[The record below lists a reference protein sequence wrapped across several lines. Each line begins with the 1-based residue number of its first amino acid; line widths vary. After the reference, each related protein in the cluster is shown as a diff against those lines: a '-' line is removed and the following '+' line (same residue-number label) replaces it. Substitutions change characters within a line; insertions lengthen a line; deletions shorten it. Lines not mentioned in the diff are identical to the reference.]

1 MDRILYLDPWSGA
14 SGDMILASLVDA
26 ASADLDAHQVLRRVV
41 SGLGIPGVDVVVE
54 SAREG
59 GFACRRVT
67 VHVPASQPARRLSD
81 LVALLD
87 GADLSLDVH
96 RRAVGA
102 LRRLAEVEARL
113 HGVSVEEVHL
123 HELGG
128 VDTLVDVTGCFA
140 LLDALDIGSAFHG
153 PLPLGG
159 GWVDT
164 DHGPLHVPAPATL
177 ALLEG
182 REVRG
187 GPVESELTTPTG
199 ALLFT
204 ETALPVSSMPSMVVD
219 RVGYGAGRRALPGR
233 PNLLRAV
240 VGRAA
245 PVAGATMPG
254 DAAAGGDAGEEVV
267 VLQAVIDDATP
278 ELLAHAGRLLIAAG
292 AVDMWST
299 PIVMK
304 KGRLAVEVTV
314 LAKPADESCLV
325 DLLFAESTTFG
336 VRRSAVDRHVLQRDY
351 LSVTVAGHS
360 VAVKVGRRN
369 GRVVTVS
376 PEYEEAAKVALDSG
390 RPLKQIMT
398 EVMVGASKLLWSENP
413 SGPSPP

>member
-26 ASADLDAHQVLRRVV
+26 AGTELDAEQVLRRLVG
-41 SGLGIPGVDVVVE
+41 GLGIPGVDVAVE

-67 VHVPASQPARRLSD
+67 VHAPASQPARRLSD
-81 LVALLD
+81 LLALLD
-87 GADLSLDVH
+87 GADLSVDVH
-96 RRAVGA
+96 RRAAGA
-102 LRRLAEVEARL
+102 LQRLAEVEARL
-113 HGVSVEEVHL
+113 HGVTVEEVHL

-164 DHGPLHVPAPATL
+164 DHGPLRVPAPATL

-182 REVRG
+182 REVSG

-204 ETALPVSSMPSMVVD
+204 ETALPVSSMPRMVVE

-245 PVAGATMPG
+245 PAGGAAEPR
-254 DAAAGGDAGEEVV
+254 DAIAGGDAGEEVV

-278 ELLAHAGRLLIAAG
+278 ELLAHAGRLLMAAG
-292 AVDMWST
+292 AVDVWST
-299 PIVMK
+299 RIVMK

-325 DLLFAESTTFG
+325 DLLFSESTTFG
-336 VRRSAVDRHVLQRDY
+336 VRRAPVGRHVLQRDY
-351 LSVTVAGHS
+351 LAVTLAGRSVP
-360 VAVKVGRRN
+360 VKVGRR
-369 GRVVTVS
+369 GGQVVTIS
-376 PEYEEAAKVALDSG
+376 PEYEAAAKVAADSG
-390 RPLKQIMT
+390 RPLKEIMIEAAT
-398 EVMVGASKLLWSENP
+398 VARRLLAPQEVQKRG
-413 SGPSPP
+413 

>member
-14 SGDMILASLVDA
+14 SGDMILASLIDA
-26 ASADLDAHQVLRRVV
+26 AGADLDAEQVLRRVV
-41 SGLGIPGVDVVVE
+41 AGLGIPGVDVVVE

-67 VHVPASQPARRLSD
+67 VHAPAPQPARRLSD

-87 GADLSLDVH
+87 GADLSADVR
-96 RRAVGA
+96 RRADAA
-102 LRRLAEVEARL
+102 LQRLAGVEARL
-113 HGVSVEEVHL
+113 HGVGIEEVHL

-164 DHGPLHVPAPATL
+164 DHGLLRAPAPATL

-204 ETALPVSSMPSMVVD
+204 EMALPVSSMPSMVVEG
-219 RVGYGAGRRALPGR
+219 VGYGAGRRVLPGR

-245 PVAGATMPG
+245 PAVGSSDPR
-254 DAAAGGDAGEEVV
+254 DAAADGDAGEDVV

-278 ELLAHAGRLLIAAG
+278 ELLAHVGRLLMEAG
-292 AVDMWST
+292 AADVWST

-314 LAKPADESCLV
+314 LAKPADESRLV
-325 DLLFAESTTFG
+325 ELLFSESTTFG
-336 VRRSAVDRHVLQRDY
+336 VRRARVGRHVLQRDY
-351 LSVTVAGHS
+351 LSVRVAGHS
-360 VAVKVGRRN
+360 VPVKVGRRG

-376 PEYEEAAKVALDSG
+376 PEYEAAAKVAADSG
-390 RPLKQIMT
+390 RPLKEIMT
-398 EVMVGASKLLWSENP
+398 EATAAASRVLVPSEVQKR
-413 SGPSPP
+413 G

>member
-26 ASADLDAHQVLRRVV
+26 AGSDLDAEQVLRRVV
-41 SGLGIPGVDVVVE
+41 AGLGIPGVDVVVE

-67 VHVPASQPARRLSD
+67 VHAPSPQPARRLSD
-81 LVALLD
+81 LLGLLD
-87 GADLSLDVH
+87 GADLSVDVR
-96 RRAVGA
+96 RRASGA

-164 DHGPLHVPAPATL
+164 DHGPLRVPAPATL

-182 REVRG
+182 REVSG

-204 ETALPVSSMPSMVVD
+204 ETALPVSSMPTMVVE

-240 VGRAA
+240 VGRAVPA
-245 PVAGATMPG
+245 TGAAQPVDPT
-254 DAAAGGDAGEEVV
+254 AGGDAGEEVV

-278 ELLAHAGRLLIAAG
+278 ELLAHASGLLMAAG
-292 AVDMWST
+292 AVDVWST

-314 LAKPADESCLV
+314 LAKPADEARLV
-325 DLLFAESTTFG
+325 ELLFIESTTFG
-336 VRRSAVDRHVLQRDY
+336 VRRASVGRHVLQRDY
-351 LSVTVAGHS
+351 LSVTLAGHN
-360 VAVKVGRRN
+360 VPVKVGRRG
-369 GRVVTVS
+369 GRLVTVS
-376 PEYEEAAKVALDSG
+376 PEYEAAAKVATACG
-390 RPLKQIMT
+390 RPLKEIMAEAT
-398 EVMVGASKLLWSENP
+398 AAAGRLLAP
-413 SGPSPP
+413 

>member
-26 ASADLDAHQVLRRVV
+26 AGADLDAEQVLRGVV
-41 SGLGIPGVDVVVE
+41 AGLGILGADVVVE
-54 SAREG
+54 SARDG

-67 VHVPASQPARRLSD
+67 VHAPSPQPTRRLSD
-81 LVALLD
+81 LLALLD
-87 GADLSLDVH
+87 GADLVPDV
-96 RRAVGA
+96 RRRSAGA

-113 HGVSVEEVHL
+113 HGVSVEQVHL
-123 HELGG
+123 HELGA

-140 LLDALDIGSAFHG
+140 LLDALDIVSAFHG
-153 PLPLGG
+153 PVPLGG

-177 ALLEG
+177 ALLQG

-199 ALLFT
+199 ALLLT
-204 ETALPVSSMPSMVVD
+204 EAALPVPSMPSMVVEG
-219 RVGYGAGRRALPGR
+219 VGYGAGRRALPGR

-245 PVAGATMPG
+245 PATVATPPG
-254 DAAAGGDAGEEVV
+254 DAAVGGDVGEDVV

-278 ELLAHAGRLLIAAG
+278 ELLAHAAGLLMATG
-292 AVDMWST
+292 AVDVWST

-304 KGRLAVEVTV
+304 KGRLAVELTV
-314 LAKPADESCLV
+314 LAKPADESSLV
-325 DLLFAESTTFG
+325 ELLFSESTTFG
-336 VRRSAVDRHVLQRDY
+336 VRRTPVGRHVLQRDY
-351 LSVTVAGHS
+351 LPVTVEGLS
-360 VAVKVGRRN
+360 VAVKVGRRD
-369 GRVVTVS
+369 GRIITVS
-376 PEYEEAAKVALDSG
+376 PEYEAAAKVAAASG
-390 RPLKQIMT
+390 RPLKEIMAEAT
-398 EVMVGASKLLWSENP
+398 AAARRLLAPQEVQKRG
-413 SGPSPP
+413 

>member
-1 MDRILYLDPWSGA
+1 MDHILYLDPWSGA

-26 ASADLDAHQVLRRVV
+26 AGADLDAEQVLRRVV
-41 SGLGIPGVDVVVE
+41 AGLGIPGVDVVVE

-67 VHVPASQPARRLSD
+67 VHAPSPQPARRPSD
-81 LVALLD
+81 LLVLLD
-87 GADLSLDVH
+87 GADLSVDVR
-96 RRAVGA
+96 RRASGA

-140 LLDALDIGSAFHG
+140 LLDALDIGSAFHA
-153 PLPLGG
+153 PVPLGG

-164 DHGPLHVPAPATL
+164 DHGPLRVPAPATL

-182 REVRG
+182 REVHG

-204 ETALPVSSMPSMVVD
+204 ETALPVSSMPAMVVE

-240 VGRAA
+240 VGRAVPA
-245 PVAGATMPG
+245 MGATQPG
-254 DAAAGGDAGEEVV
+254 DAAAGGDAGENVV

-278 ELLAHAGRLLIAAG
+278 ELLAHAAGLLMAAG
-292 AVDMWST
+292 AVDVWSA

-314 LAKPADESCLV
+314 LAKPADEAQLV
-325 DLLFAESTTFG
+325 QLLFSESTTFG
-336 VRRSAVDRHVLQRDY
+336 VRRAPVGRHVLQRDY
-351 LSVTVAGHS
+351 LSVTLAGRS
-360 VAVKVGRRN
+360 VTVKVGRRD

-376 PEYEEAAKVALDSG
+376 PEYEAAAKVAAASG
-390 RPLKQIMT
+390 RSLKEIMAEAT
-398 EVMVGASKLLWSENP
+398 AVARRLLAPQEVQKRG
-413 SGPSPP
+413 

>member
-26 ASADLDAHQVLRRVV
+26 AGADLEGEQVLRRVV
-41 SGLGIPGVDVVVE
+41 AGLGLPGVDVVVE

-59 GFACRRVT
+59 GFACRRVS
-67 VHVPASQPARRLSD
+67 VDAPASQPARHLSD
-81 LVALLD
+81 LLALLD
-87 GADLSLDVH
+87 GADLSVDVR
-96 RRAVGA
+96 RRAGGA
-102 LRRLAEVEARL
+102 LRRFAEVEARL
-113 HGVSVEEVHL
+113 HGVGVEEVHL

-153 PLPLGG
+153 PLPLGA

-164 DHGPLHVPAPATL
+164 DHGPLRVPAPATL

-182 REVRG
+182 REVSG

-204 ETALPVSSMPSMVVD
+204 ETALPVSSMPRMVVE

-245 PVAGATMPG
+245 AAAGATEQG
-254 DAAAGGDAGEEVV
+254 DATAGGDGGEDVV

-278 ELLAHAGRLLIAAG
+278 ELLAHAGRLLMAAG
-292 AVDMWST
+292 AVDVWST

-314 LAKPADESCLV
+314 LAKPADESRLV
-325 DLLFAESTTFG
+325 EFLFSQTTTFG
-336 VRRSAVDRHVLQRDY
+336 VRRAPVGRHVLQRDY
-351 LSVTVAGHS
+351 VSVTLGGHS
-360 VAVKVGRRN
+360 VPVKVGRRG
-369 GRVVTVS
+369 GRVVTIS
-376 PEYEEAAKVALDSG
+376 PEYEAAAKVAADSG
-390 RPLKQIMT
+390 RPLKEIMT
-398 EVMVGASKLLWSENP
+398 EAAAAAVRLLAPQEVQNR
-413 SGPSPP
+413 G